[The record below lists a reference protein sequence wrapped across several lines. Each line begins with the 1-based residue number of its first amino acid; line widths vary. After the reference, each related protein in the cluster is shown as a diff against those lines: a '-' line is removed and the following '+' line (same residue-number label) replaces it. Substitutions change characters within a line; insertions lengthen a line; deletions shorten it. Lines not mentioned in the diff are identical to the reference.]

1 MRKTYFLIMNQIFN
15 SNDPSFIPYGKGKR
29 NIDPRW
35 SQCHIGQS
43 FFVER
48 TEQEVKNNKRRP
60 TIPAAYKGRF
70 KTKGGQLKGH
80 WGYKQDCIA

>member
-1 MRKTYFLIMNQIFN
+1 MNEIFN
-15 SNDPSFIPYGKGKR
+15 SNDESFIPYGKGKR

-35 SQCHIGQS
+35 SQCRPGQS

-48 TEQEVKNNKRRP
+48 TEQEVKTNKRRP
-60 TIPAAYKGRF
+60 TIPTAYKGRF
-70 KTKGGQLKGH
+70 KTKGGQRNGR